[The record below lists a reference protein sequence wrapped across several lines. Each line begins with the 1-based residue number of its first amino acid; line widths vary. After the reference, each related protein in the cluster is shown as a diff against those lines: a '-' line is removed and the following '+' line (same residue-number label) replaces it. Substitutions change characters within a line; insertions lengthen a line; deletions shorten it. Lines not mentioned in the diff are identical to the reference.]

1 MSAPWTDAAVREALG
16 MAGHEAVER
25 SYTAIGTDTRT
36 LAPGSLFVALR
47 GERFDG
53 HRFLDAAAEAGAAG
67 AVVETVPDEAPASLA
82 LYRVPDT
89 LEALGRLARYRR
101 RELGARICAVTGTN
115 GKTATKDM
123 IRGVLGAHY
132 RVHATAGNLN
142 NLIGAPLTL
151 LATPA
156 DAEAVVVE
164 VATNAP
170 GEIAR
175 LAAIVEPD
183 AAVITGVAEGHLEGL
198 GDLAGV
204 LREKT
209 ALIAGL
215 RPGGLAVVVD
225 EPPELPARAREL
237 AEEVRVVGWSD
248 RADAGFRAEEIE
260 LDEEGRVSF
269 TWRGRRV
276 ALAFRGRPH
285 ARNALL
291 ALAVGEAWGVD
302 ADAAVRALTETS
314 PPRLRTEVARYGA
327 LRVIADCYNSN
338 PASLAAAVDLLEA
351 IPRNGGRVA
360 VVGTMREL
368 GDAAPML
375 HRRAAELLA
384 AADIDLIVA
393 TGDFVRAFDELAAEL
408 GPRLLR
414 AEEPEEAYA
423 LLKPRLRGREVV
435 LLKASRGVA
444 LERLLPFFERD
455 WAGGEAAA
463 RMGD

>member
-1 MSAPWTDAAVREALG
+1 
-16 MAGHEAVER
+16 
-25 SYTAIGTDTRT
+25 
-36 LAPGSLFVALR
+36 
-47 GERFDG
+47 
-53 HRFLDAAAEAGAAG
+53 
-67 AVVETVPDEAPASLA
+67 
-82 LYRVPDT
+82 
-89 LEALGRLARYRR
+89 
-101 RELGARICAVTGTN
+101 
-115 GKTATKDM
+115 
-123 IRGVLGAHY
+123 
-132 RVHATAGNLN
+132 
-142 NLIGAPLTL
+142 
-151 LATPA
+151 PA

-285 ARNALL
+285 ARNA
-291 ALAVGEAWGVD
+291 D
-302 ADAAVRALTETS
+302 RKS
-314 PPRLRTEVARYGA
+314 VA
-327 LRVIADCYNSN
+327 
-338 PASLAAAVDLLEA
+338 
-351 IPRNGGRVA
+351 
-360 VVGTMREL
+360 
-368 GDAAPML
+368 
-375 HRRAAELLA
+375 
-384 AADIDLIVA
+384 
-393 TGDFVRAFDELAAEL
+393 
-408 GPRLLR
+408 
-414 AEEPEEAYA
+414 
-423 LLKPRLRGREVV
+423 
-435 LLKASRGVA
+435 
-444 LERLLPFFERD
+444 
-455 WAGGEAAA
+455 
-463 RMGD
+463 